1 MCKNHREDK
10 FLRAT
15 KFKHYGSEESVVENI
30 ISSKQSS
37 PKKTRKKLKA
47 ISFISVAV
55 LVASALIIPTTT
67 LAPGVDA
74 FEDSKAAS
82 YSVGNLDDFSLVI
95 AENCVPVITTAP
107 ATEATTEKAQKA
119 TDKAEETKAE
129 ATENVTEAQTEEVKE
144 TEVSETSEVQT
155 SATETEEKIYESSQ
169 SSESDNYYDDSAN
182 YSDSDSSSSSYV
194 DESGNYESS
203 GNYLISIS
211 NPDYSYSPK
220 PVSLSEYDRA
230 KLERLVMGEAGSMG
244 FNGCALVAQAI
255 RDAMNRSN
263 TSSIDTIIST
273 YQYYAPTNKEPN
285 QDVKDAV
292 SYIFDQNGSAV
303 QHRVLVFYTGTS
315 GWHETQIYITTCGN
329 VRFFDMHN

>member
-15 KFKHYGSEESVVENI
+15 KFKHYGSEGSVVESNI
-30 ISSKQSS
+30 NSKQSS

-47 ISFISVAV
+47 ISFISVTV

-82 YSVGNLDDFSLVI
+82 YSVGNLDDFSSVI
-95 AENCVPVITTAP
+95 AENCVPVTTAP
-107 ATEATTEKAQKA
+107 ATEATTEKVQKA

-129 ATENVTEAQTEEVKE
+129 ATQNVTEAQTENVTEAE
-144 TEVSETSEVQT
+144 TSETNEVQT
-155 SATETEEKIYESSQ
+155 SKTETEEDIYESSQ
-169 SSESDNYYDDSAN
+169 SSESEYYYDDNAN
-182 YSDSDSSSSSYV
+182 YSNSDSNSSSYV
-194 DESGNYESS
+194 DESNSYESS

-220 PVSLSEYDRA
+220 YVSLSDYDRA

-329 VRFFDMHN
+329 VRFFDMRN

>member
-15 KFKHYGSEESVVENI
+15 KFKHYGSEESVVENK

-47 ISFISVAV
+47 ISFISATV

-169 SSESDNYYDDSAN
+169 SSESDNCYDDNAN

>member
-1 MCKNHREDK
+1 MEDK

-15 KFKHYGSEESVVENI
+15 KFKHYRSEDSIVANNI
-30 ISSKQSS
+30 KQSS
-37 PKKTRKKLKA
+37 QKKTQKKLKA
-47 ISFISVAV
+47 LSFTVASVI
-55 LVASALIIPTTT
+55 VASALIIPTTT

-82 YSVGNLDDFSLVI
+82 YSIGNLDDFSVI
-95 AENCVPVITTAP
+95 ITENCVPVTIAP
-107 ATEATTEKAQKA
+107 STEATTKNDEKS
-119 TDKAEETKAE
+119 TNKAEETE
-129 ATENVTEAQTEEVKE
+129 PEVTEEVTENEAETQTEEFTE
-144 TEVSETSEVQT
+144 TEVYEAYDVQ
-155 SATETEEKIYESSQ
+155 SSETEENESSWYFV
-169 SSESDNYYDDSAN
+169 SEDSNYDNTNND
-182 YSDSDSSSSSYV
+182 SYV
-194 DESGNYESS
+194 EESNNYESS
-203 GNYLISIS
+203 GSYLISIS
-211 NPDYSYSPK
+211 NPDYSYSPR

-285 QDVKDAV
+285 QDVKNAV

-315 GWHETQIYITTCGN
+315 GWHETQIYLTTCGN
-329 VRFFDMHN
+329 VRFFDMR